1 MGIKNLNKFLSAK
14 CDANAI
20 NKIGLKELSGKRISV
35 DASIYLYRFIGENRL
50 IENFYLMISVFRE
63 YNIIPI
69 FVFDGVAPIEK
80 KELLKERRE
89 KKIQAEEKYNE
100 IRSQMSEIKDADE
113 KADME
118 LELVKLKKEFVR
130 VRDTDIKMVKNLL
143 THSGITWTDAPGEA
157 DVLCAEL
164 VVSGKA
170 YACLSEDMD
179 MFAYG
184 CDRVLRHLS
193 LSKHTVLNYDLKKI
207 LEQIEM
213 TMCEFRQVLVLSG
226 TDYNKNGTTDLR
238 ESLKRF
244 REYKSESNSSLNI
257 SFYEWL
263 KTIGSLDIDELNK
276 TYTMFELDPENNDF
290 KIPIENAPKNE
301 DEIKKIMELEGFIYI
316 NK

>member
-14 CDANAI
+14 CNPKAI
-20 NKIGLKELSGKRISV
+20 KKIGLEELSGKRISV

-50 IENFYLMISVFRE
+50 MEHFYLMISVFRE

-69 FVFDGVAPIEK
+69 FIFDGVAPIEK

-100 IRSQMSEIKDADE
+100 IKSQMLEIKDADE

-143 THSGITWTDAPGEA
+143 THSGITWTEAQGEA

-164 VVSGKA
+164 VISGLT

-193 LSKHTVLNYDLKKI
+193 LSKHTVLMYDLKEI
-207 LEQIEM
+207 LEQIQM
-213 TMCEFRQVLVLSG
+213 TNCEFRQVLVLSG
-226 TDYNKNGTTDLR
+226 TDYNKNGATDLR
-238 ESLKRF
+238 ESVKRF
-244 REYKSESNSSLNI
+244 REYKSECFPKENMP
-257 SFYEWL
+257 FYEWL
-263 KTIGSLDIDELNK
+263 KTKDIDELNK
-276 TYTMFELDPENNDF
+276 ICKMFELNPKPNDF
-290 KIPIENAPKNE
+290 IMPIENFPKNE
-301 DEIKKIMELEGFIYI
+301 NEIKKIMELEGFIYV
-316 NK
+316 

>member
-14 CDANAI
+14 CDGKAI
-20 NKIGLKELSGKRISV
+20 KKIGLEELSGKRISV

-50 IENFYLMISVFRE
+50 IEHFYLMISVFRE

-100 IRSQMSEIKDADE
+100 IKNQMSEIKDADE

-143 THSGITWTDAPGEA
+143 THSGITWTDARGEA

-164 VVSGKA
+164 VLSGTA

-193 LSKHTVLNYDLKKI
+193 LSKHTVLIYDLKEI
-207 LEQIEM
+207 LDQIKM
-213 TMCEFRQVLVLSG
+213 TKCEFRQVLVLSG
-226 TDYNKNGTTDLR
+226 TDYNKNSATDLR
-238 ESLKRF
+238 ESVKRF
-244 REYKSESNSSLNI
+244 REYKSESNSSLNM

-263 KTIGSLDIDELNK
+263 KTTKVLDLEELNK
-276 TYTMFELDPENNDF
+276 TYKMFELMPTNNDF
-290 KIPIENAPKNE
+290 IMPIENSPKNE
-301 DEIKKIMELEGFIYI
+301 NEIKKIMELEGFIYV
-316 NK
+316 

>member
-14 CDANAI
+14 CDTNAI
-20 NKIGLKELSGKRISV
+20 KKIGLKELSGKRISV

-50 IENFYLMISVFRE
+50 IEQFYLMISVFRE

-69 FVFDGVAPIEK
+69 FVFDGAAPIEK

-143 THSGITWTDAPGEA
+143 THSGITWTEALGEA

-193 LSKHTVLNYDLKKI
+193 LSKHTVLNYDLKEI
-207 LEQIEM
+207 LAQIEM

-238 ESLKRF
+238 EAIKQL
-244 REYKSESNSSLNI
+244 REYKNESVMKENI

-263 KTIGSLDIDELNK
+263 KTKDLDELNK
-276 TYTMFELDPENNDF
+276 THKMFELAPENNDF
-290 KIPIENAPKNE
+290 VIENTQKNE

>member
-14 CDANAI
+14 CDTNAI
-20 NKIGLKELSGKRISV
+20 KKIGLKELSGKRISV

-50 IENFYLMISVFRE
+50 IEQFYLMISVFRE

-69 FVFDGVAPIEK
+69 FVFDGAAPIEK

-143 THSGITWTDAPGEA
+143 THSGITWTEALGEA

-193 LSKHTVLNYDLKKI
+193 LSKHTVLMYDLKEI
-207 LEQIEM
+207 LAQIQM
-213 TMCEFRQVLVLSG
+213 TKCEFRQVLVLSG

-238 ESLKRF
+238 EAIKQL
-244 REYKSESNSSLNI
+244 REYKNESVMKENI

-263 KTIGSLDIDELNK
+263 KTKDLDELNK
-276 TYTMFELDPENNDF
+276 THKMFELAPENNDF
-290 KIPIENAPKNE
+290 VIENTQKNE

>member
-20 NKIGLKELSGKRISV
+20 KKIGLNELSGKRISV

-50 IENFYLMISVFRE
+50 IEHFYLMISVFRE

-100 IRSQMSEIKDADE
+100 IKSQMSEIKDADE

-130 VRDTDIKMVKNLL
+130 VRETDIKMVKNLL
-143 THSGITWTDAPGEA
+143 THSGITWTDARGEA

-164 VVSGKA
+164 VISGTA

-193 LSKHTVLNYDLKKI
+193 LSKHTVLLYDLKEI
-207 LEQIEM
+207 LDQIQM
-213 TMCEFRQVLVLSG
+213 TKCEFRQVLVLSG
-226 TDYNKNGTTDLR
+226 TDYNKNSATDLR

-244 REYKSESNSSLNI
+244 REYKSESHSLLNI

-263 KTIGSLDIDELNK
+263 KTKDLEALNK
-276 TYTMFELDPENNDF
+276 TYKMFELMPMNNDF
-290 KIPIENAPKNE
+290 IIENSPKNE
-301 DEIKKIMELEGFIYI
+301 NEIKKIMELEGFIYV
-316 NK
+316 

>member
-14 CDANAI
+14 CDTNAI
-20 NKIGLKELSGKRISV
+20 KKIGLKELSGKRISV

-50 IENFYLMISVFRE
+50 IEQFYLMISVFRE

-69 FVFDGVAPIEK
+69 FVFDGAAPIEK

-143 THSGITWTDAPGEA
+143 THSGITWTEAPGEA

-193 LSKHTVLNYDLKKI
+193 LSKHTVLMYDLKEI
-207 LEQIEM
+207 LAQIQM
-213 TMCEFRQVLVLSG
+213 TKCEFRQVLVLSG

-238 ESLKRF
+238 EAIKQL
-244 REYKSESNSSLNI
+244 REYKNEYLDLENI

-263 KTIGSLDIDELNK
+263 KTKDLDELNK
-276 TYTMFELDPENNDF
+276 THKMFELAPENNDF
-290 KIPIENAPKNE
+290 KMPIENTQKNE

>member
-14 CDANAI
+14 CDTNAI
-20 NKIGLKELSGKRISV
+20 HKIGLDELSGKRISV

-50 IENFYLMISVFRE
+50 IEHFYLMISVFRE

-100 IRSQMSEIKDADE
+100 IKSQMLEIKDADE

-130 VRDTDIKMVKNLL
+130 VRETDIKMVKNLL
-143 THSGITWTDAPGEA
+143 THSGITWTEAPGEA

-164 VVSGKA
+164 VLSGTA

-193 LSKHTVLNYDLKKI
+193 LSKHTVLIYDLKEI
-207 LEQIEM
+207 LAQIQM
-213 TMCEFRQVLVLSG
+213 TKCEFRQVLVLSG
-226 TDYNKNGTTDLR
+226 TDYNKNSATDLR

-244 REYKSESNSSLNI
+244 REYKSENDSLSNI
-257 SFYEWL
+257 PFYEWL
-263 KTIGSLDIDELNK
+263 KIINLDELNK
-276 TYTMFELDPENNDF
+276 TYKMFELMPNDNDF
-290 KIPIENAPKNE
+290 NIPIENAAKNE

>member
-20 NKIGLKELSGKRISV
+20 KKIGLNELSGKRISV

-63 YNIIPI
+63 YNIVPI
-69 FVFDGVAPIEK
+69 FVFDGAAPIEK

-164 VVSGKA
+164 VLSGKA

-184 CDRVLRHLS
+184 CHRVLRHLS
-193 LSKHTVLNYDLKKI
+193 LSKHTVLNYDLKEI
-207 LEQIEM
+207 LEQIQM

-226 TDYNKNGTTDLR
+226 TDYNKNGATDLR
-238 ESLKRF
+238 ESLKKF
-244 REYKSESNSSLNI
+244 CEYKNECLDLENI

-263 KTIGSLDIDELNK
+263 KTKDLDELNK
-276 TYTMFELDPENNDF
+276 TYKMFELDPENNDF
-290 KIPIENAPKNE
+290 IIPIENFPKNE

>member
-14 CDANAI
+14 CDGKAI
-20 NKIGLKELSGKRISV
+20 NKIGLEELSGKRISV

-50 IENFYLMISVFRE
+50 IEHFYLMISVFRE

-100 IRSQMSEIKDADE
+100 IKNQMSEIKDADE

-143 THSGITWTDAPGEA
+143 THSGITWTDARGEA

-164 VVSGKA
+164 VLSGAA

-193 LSKHTVLNYDLKKI
+193 LSKHTVLIYDLKEI
-207 LEQIEM
+207 LDQIQM
-213 TMCEFRQVLVLSG
+213 TKCEFRQVLVLSG
-226 TDYNKNGTTDLR
+226 TDYNKNSATDLR

-244 REYKSESNSSLNI
+244 REYKSESHSLLNI

-263 KTIGSLDIDELNK
+263 KTTKVLDLEELNK
-276 TYTMFELDPENNDF
+276 TYKMFELMPTNNDF
-290 KIPIENAPKNE
+290 IMPIENSPKNE
-301 DEIKKIMELEGFIYI
+301 NEIKKIMELEGFIYV
-316 NK
+316 

>member
-1 MGIKNLNKFLSAK
+1 MNKFLSAK
-14 CDANAI
+14 CDTNAI
-20 NKIGLKELSGKRISV
+20 KKIGLKELSGKRISV

-50 IENFYLMISVFRE
+50 IEQFYLMISVFRE

-143 THSGITWTDAPGEA
+143 THSGITWTEAPGEA

-193 LSKHTVLNYDLKKI
+193 LSKHTVLNYDLKEI
-207 LEQIEM
+207 LAQIEM

-238 ESLKRF
+238 EAIKQL
-244 REYKSESNSSLNI
+244 REYKNESVMKENI

-263 KTIGSLDIDELNK
+263 KTKDLDELNK
-276 TYTMFELDPENNDF
+276 THKMFELAPENNDF
-290 KIPIENAPKNE
+290 VIENTQKNE

>member
-14 CDANAI
+14 CDTNAI
-20 NKIGLKELSGKRISV
+20 KKIGLKELSGKRISV

-50 IENFYLMISVFRE
+50 IEQFYLMISVFRE

-69 FVFDGVAPIEK
+69 FVFDGAAPIEK

-143 THSGITWTDAPGEA
+143 THSGITWTEAPGEA

-193 LSKHTVLNYDLKKI
+193 LSKHTVLMYDLKEI
-207 LEQIEM
+207 LAQIQM
-213 TMCEFRQVLVLSG
+213 TKCEFRQVLVLSG

-238 ESLKRF
+238 EAIKQL
-244 REYKSESNSSLNI
+244 REYKNESVMKENI

-263 KTIGSLDIDELNK
+263 KTKDLDELNK
-276 TYTMFELDPENNDF
+276 THKMFELAPENNDF
-290 KIPIENAPKNE
+290 VIENTQKNE

>member
-14 CDANAI
+14 CNANAI
-20 NKIGLKELSGKRISV
+20 KKIGLEELSGKRISV

-50 IENFYLMISVFRE
+50 MEHFYLMISVFRE

-69 FVFDGVAPIEK
+69 FIFDGVAPIEK

-100 IRSQMSEIKDADE
+100 IKSQMLEIKDADE

-143 THSGITWTDAPGEA
+143 THSGITWTDAQGEA

-164 VVSGKA
+164 VISGLT

-193 LSKHTVLNYDLKKI
+193 LSKHTVLMYDLTEI
-207 LEQIEM
+207 LEQIQM
-213 TMCEFRQVLVLSG
+213 TKCEFRQVLVLSG
-226 TDYNKNGTTDLR
+226 TDYNKNGATDLR

-244 REYKSESNSSLNI
+244 REYKSKGLDSENI

-276 TYTMFELDPENNDF
+276 ICKMFELMPTNNDF
-290 KIPIENAPKNE
+290 KIPIENTQKNE

-316 NK
+316 N

>member
-20 NKIGLKELSGKRISV
+20 KKIGLNELSGKRISV

-63 YNIIPI
+63 YNIVPI
-69 FVFDGVAPIEK
+69 FVFDGAAPIEK

-164 VVSGKA
+164 VLSGKA

-184 CDRVLRHLS
+184 CHRVLRHLS
-193 LSKHTVLNYDLKKI
+193 LSKHTVLNYDLTEI
-207 LEQIEM
+207 LEQIQM
-213 TMCEFRQVLVLSG
+213 TKCEFRQVLVLSG

-263 KTIGSLDIDELNK
+263 KTIESLDIDELNK

-301 DEIKKIMELEGFIYI
+301 DEIKKIMELEGFIYV
-316 NK
+316 

>member
-20 NKIGLKELSGKRISV
+20 KKIGLNELSGKRISV

-50 IENFYLMISVFRE
+50 IEHFYLMISVFRE

-100 IRSQMSEIKDADE
+100 IQSQMLEIKDADE

-130 VRDTDIKMVKNLL
+130 VRETDIKMVKNLL
-143 THSGITWTDAPGEA
+143 THSGITWTDARGEA

-164 VVSGKA
+164 VISGTA

-193 LSKHTVLNYDLKKI
+193 LSKHTVLLYDLKEI
-207 LEQIEM
+207 LDQIQM
-213 TMCEFRQVLVLSG
+213 TKCEFRQVLVLSG
-226 TDYNKNGTTDLR
+226 TDYNKNSATDLR

-244 REYKSESNSSLNI
+244 REYKSESHSLLNI

-263 KTIGSLDIDELNK
+263 KTKDLEALNK
-276 TYTMFELDPENNDF
+276 TYKMFELMPTNNDF
-290 KIPIENAPKNE
+290 IIENSPKNE
-301 DEIKKIMELEGFIYI
+301 NEIKKIMELEGFIYV
-316 NK
+316 

>member
-20 NKIGLKELSGKRISV
+20 KKIGLNELSGKRISV

-50 IENFYLMISVFRE
+50 IEHFYLMISVFRE

-100 IRSQMSEIKDADE
+100 IQSQMLEIKDADE

-143 THSGITWTDAPGEA
+143 THSGMTWTDARGEA

-164 VVSGKA
+164 VISGTA

-193 LSKHTVLNYDLKKI
+193 LSKHTVLLYDLKEI
-207 LEQIEM
+207 LDQIQM
-213 TMCEFRQVLVLSG
+213 TKCEFRQVLVLSG
-226 TDYNKNGTTDLR
+226 TDYNKNSATDLR

-244 REYKSESNSSLNI
+244 REYKCENNSLLNI

-263 KTIGSLDIDELNK
+263 KTQDLEALNK
-276 TYTMFELDPENNDF
+276 TYKMFELMPTNNDF
-290 KIPIENAPKNE
+290 IMPIENSPKNE
-301 DEIKKIMELEGFIYI
+301 NEIKKIMELEGFIYV
-316 NK
+316 

>member
-20 NKIGLKELSGKRISV
+20 KKIGLDELSGKCISV

-50 IENFYLMISVFRE
+50 IEHFYLMISVFRE

-100 IRSQMSEIKDADE
+100 IKSQMTEIKDADE

-143 THSGITWTDAPGEA
+143 THSGITWTDARGEA

-164 VVSGKA
+164 VLSGTA

-193 LSKHTVLNYDLKKI
+193 LSKHTVLIYDLKEI
-207 LEQIEM
+207 LDQIQM
-213 TMCEFRQVLVLSG
+213 TKCEFRQVLVLSG

-238 ESLKRF
+238 ESVKRF
-244 REYKSESNSSLNI
+244 REYKREKLDLENT

-263 KTIGSLDIDELNK
+263 KTKDLEALNK
-276 TYTMFELDPENNDF
+276 TYKMFELMPTNNDF
-290 KIPIENAPKNE
+290 IMPIENFPKNE